1 MKDRIESELRSKKY
15 YFTDT
20 AFDKLMTRRIN
31 KILIL
36 CSTYDYF
43 ILEEDGRIEEQ
54 IFMEYVS
61 LNLRYP
67 PKFIHASSAHA
78 AFQILKEETIDL
90 IITMFSVE
98 EMDTF
103 ALSKKIKAEYP
114 GTPIVLLN
122 AFSREVSLKLIKA
135 DLSSIDYVF
144 SWLGNAD
151 LLLAIIKLIEDKMN
165 AEYDVNEVG
174 VQAILLVEDSV
185 RYYSSY
191 LPNIYKLI
199 FKQSKGFMTE
209 GLNEHQQMLR
219 MRGRPKILMAT
230 SYESATALYQQY
242 KNNLLGIISD
252 ISYIREGKK
261 DPQAGVRLVEAIK
274 ADDPYLPILLQ
285 SSDIENRHIAK
296 ALKVG
301 FIHKYSKTLSI
312 ELRDFINEYFA
323 FGNFKFIDPNTMQV
337 VNEVAN
343 LKELQEVI
351 YEIPDASL
359 EYHIYRNHF
368 SKWLTARALFPVADI
383 FKSLRPEDF
392 ENLDQTRAFL
402 YETISNYRKSKGLG
416 VISKFYQE
424 KYDEYQIF
432 SRIGE
437 GSLGGKARGLAFVDS
452 LIKRN
457 YLMDKYPGVIVTIPR
472 TVVISTEIFDE
483 FMELNELHD
492 IALSSLSDEEILDH
506 FLKARFPDRINE
518 DLDSFIRIATHPI
531 AVRSSSLLEDSY
543 YQPYAG
549 VYSTYMIPL
558 VQDGSC
564 NMHDLLCNAI
574 KAVYASVF
582 YKNSKAYMIAT
593 SNVIDEEKMAIV
605 LQEVSG
611 KAYEN
616 RFYPTISGVAR
627 SVNFYPIEPEK
638 PEEGIVNIAYGL
650 GKYVVEGEPN
660 LRFSPKYP
668 KKILQLSSPAMTLR
682 ETQKSFYAL
691 NLDCLPGNRLST
703 DDTFNFLKLSVK
715 DAEKDSNLRHAAS
728 TYDFENN
735 IIRDGI
741 NYNGK
746 KLITFANVLKYNT
759 FPLAEII
766 SDLLTIGQQE
776 MNNPVEI
783 EFAVNLDVAYHE
795 PKTFHVLQI
804 RPIVDNREKIEEDL
818 ELVPEN
824 ETIIYTRAAL
834 GNGIVDDISD
844 MIFVKPENWD
854 PSKTRSIAEDIARL
868 NDNFIKSGKNYILQG
883 PGRWGSS
890 DPWLGIPVKWSQIS
904 CARVIIESGLENY
917 RVDPSQGTHFFQNLT
932 SFRVGYFTVNPFME
946 DGHVDFDYLN
956 QQEIVFEN
964 QFIKH
969 IRFNNPIL
977 IKIDGQKKIGLVCK
991 HQTPKDPYQQEAD
1004 NGDEMQY

>member
-1 MKDRIESELRSKKY
+1 MRNLTNIDIKNRTF
-15 YFTDT
+15 YFPDT
-20 AFDKLMTRRIN
+20 AFDKLMTKRIN

-67 PKFIHASSAHA
+67 PKFIHASSAHE
-78 AFQILKEETIDL
+78 AFTVLEEEGIDL

-98 EMDTF
+98 EMDAF
-103 ALSKKIKAEYP
+103 ALSKKIKLEYP
-114 GTPIVLLN
+114 TIPIVLLN
-122 AFSREVSLKLIKA
+122 AFSREVSIRLSKA

-151 LLLAIIKLIEDKMN
+151 LLLAIIKLIEDSMN

-191 LPNIYKLI
+191 LPAIYKLI

-219 MRGRPKILMAT
+219 MRGRPKILLAT
-230 SYESATALYQQY
+230 SYEAATALYDEY

-252 ISYIREGKK
+252 ISYQREGKK
-261 DPQAGVRLVEAIK
+261 DPQAGIHLVRTIK
-274 ADDPYLPILLQ
+274 AADPYLPILLQ
-285 SSDIENRHIAK
+285 SSDNENRNLAK
-296 ALKVG
+296 ELQVG

-323 FGNFKFIDPNTMQV
+323 FGNFKFIDPSSRQV
-337 VNEVAN
+337 LHEVAN
-343 LKELQEVI
+343 LKELQDII
-351 YEIPDASL
+351 YNIPDASL

-368 SKWLTARALFPVADI
+368 SKWLTARALFPVAEI

-392 ENLDQTRAFL
+392 ENLDQTRCFL
-402 YETISNYRKSKGLG
+402 FDTISNYRKNKGRG
-416 VISKFYQE
+416 IISKFYQD

-457 YLMDKYPGVIVTIPR
+457 FLMDKYPGVVVTIPR

-483 FMELNELHD
+483 FMEINQLYD
-492 IALSSLSDEEILDH
+492 KALSSLSDDEILGH
-506 FLKARFPDRINE
+506 FLQGNFPDRISE
-518 DLDSFIRIATHPI
+518 DLNSFIRLANHPI
-531 AVRSSSLLEDSY
+531 AVRSSSLLEDSH

-549 VYSTYMIPL
+549 VYATYMIPL
-558 VQDGSC
+558 VKGGQCD
-564 NMHDLLCNAI
+564 MHKLLCNAI

-582 YKNSKAYMIAT
+582 FKNSKAYMIAT

-611 KAYEN
+611 KAYGE

-638 PEEGIVNIAYGL
+638 PEEGIVNMAFGL

-691 NLDCLPGNRLST
+691 NLNCVPGERLST

-715 DAEKDSNLRHAAS
+715 DAESDSSLKHAAS

-741 NYNGK
+741 NYPGK

-759 FPLAEII
+759 FPIAEII
-766 SDLLTIGQQE
+766 SDLLQIGQHE

-783 EFAVNLDVAYHE
+783 EFAVNLDTAPHE
-795 PKTFHVLQI
+795 PRIFHVLQI

-818 ELVPEN
+818 SLVN
-824 ETIIYTRAAL
+824 EKDTIIYSQAAL
-834 GNGIVDDISD
+834 GNGIIDDINE

-854 PSKTRSIAEDIARL
+854 PSKTRDIAEDIARL
-868 NDNFIKSGKNYILQG
+868 NDQFVKSGKTYILQG

-904 CARVIIESGLENY
+904 NARVIIESGLENY

-932 SFRVGYFTVNPFME
+932 SFRIGYFTVNPFMN
-946 DGHVDFDYLN
+946 DGHVDFEHLN
-956 QQEIVFEN
+956 NQHVVFEN
-964 QFIKH
+964 QYLKH
-969 IRFNNPIL
+969 ISFKDKIQV
-977 IKIDGQKKIGLVCK
+977 KIDGQQKIGLVLK
-991 HQTPKDPYQQEAD
+991 VPKPLNPDDSPSD
-1004 NGDEMQY
+1004 THDTW

>member
-1 MKDRIESELRSKKY
+1 MERNHGIDLKSKKY
-15 YFTDT
+15 YFPDT
-20 AFDKLMTRRIN
+20 AFDKLMTKRIN
-31 KILIL
+31 RILLL

-67 PKFIHASSAHA
+67 PKFIHCSSAHE
-78 AFQILKEETIDL
+78 AFNILENDQIDL
-90 IITMFSVE
+90 VIMMFSVT
-98 EMDTF
+98 EMD
-103 ALSKKIKAEYP
+103 AIELSQLIKKGYP
-114 GTPIVLLN
+114 QIPIVLLN
-122 AFSREVSLKLIKA
+122 AFSREVSLKLFQA
-135 DLSSIDYVF
+135 DMSSFDYVF

-151 LLLAIIKLIEDKMN
+151 LLLAIIKLIEDHMN
-165 AEYDVNEVG
+165 AENDVNEVG

-191 LPNIYKLI
+191 LPNIYKII
-199 FKQSKGFMTE
+199 FLQSKKFMTE

-230 SYESATALYQQY
+230 SYEAATALYEKY
-242 KNNLLGIISD
+242 KKNLLGVISD
-252 ISYIREGKK
+252 ISYIRAGKK
-261 DPQAGVRLVEAIK
+261 DPKAGIRFTEMIK

-285 SSDIENRHIAK
+285 SSEAENEHLAK
-296 ALKVG
+296 GLKVG

-312 ELRDFINEYFA
+312 ELRDFITEYFA
-323 FGNFKFIDPNTMQV
+323 FGNFKFIDPNTGAV

-343 LKELQEVI
+343 LKELQNVI
-351 YEIPDASL
+351 FDIPDSSL
-359 EYHIYRNHF
+359 EYHISRNHF

-392 ENLDQTRAFL
+392 ENLDHTRTFL
-402 YETISNYRKSKGLG
+402 YETISNFRRNRGRG
-416 VISKFYQE
+416 IISKFYQD

-457 YLMDKYPGVIVTIPR
+457 FLLDKYPGVTITIPR
-472 TVVISTEIFDE
+472 TVVISTEVFDE
-483 FMELNELHD
+483 FMDMNHLYEIGLSTLN
-492 IALSSLSDEEILDH
+492 DEEILSY
-506 FLKARFPDRINE
+506 FLKGRFSDAVQN
-518 DLDSFIRIATHPI
+518 DLESFIHLANHPI
-531 AVRSSSLLEDSY
+531 AVRSSSLLEDSH

-558 VQDGSC
+558 DRSGEC
-564 NMHDLLCNAI
+564 NMLQLLSNAI
-574 KAVYASVF
+574 KSVYASVF

-611 KAYEN
+611 KAYGN

-638 PEEGIVNIAYGL
+638 PEDGIVNIAFGL
-650 GKYVVEGEPN
+650 GKYVVEGEPT

-668 KKILQLSSPAMTLR
+668 KKILQLSTPAMTLR

-691 NLDCLPGNRLST
+691 DLNCKDSEHFTIDDAANLIKS
-703 DDTFNFLKLSVK
+703 SIK
-715 DAEKDSNLRHAAS
+715 DAEKHSSLKHAAS

-741 NYNGK
+741 NYEGK
-746 KLITFANVLKYNT
+746 KLITFANVLKYDT

-766 SDLLTIGQQE
+766 KDLLQIGQQE

-783 EFAVNLDVAYHE
+783 EFAVCLDVAPGE
-795 PKTFHVLQI
+795 AKIFNVLQI
-804 RPIVDNREKIEEDL
+804 RPIVDSSERMYEDL
-818 ELVPEN
+818 GVLKPE
-824 ETIIYTRAAL
+824 EAIIHSTSAL
-834 GNGIVDDISD
+834 GNGIIEGVKE

-854 PSKTRSIAEDIARL
+854 PSKTREIAAEIARL
-868 NDNFIKSGKNYILQG
+868 NDLCQQNGSYYILQG

-904 CARVIIESGLENY
+904 AARLIIESGLEHY

-932 SFRVGYFTVNPFME
+932 SFSVGYFTVNPYMQ
-946 DGHVDFDYLN
+946 DGLVDFEYLN
-956 QQEIVFEN
+956 RQEIIFEN
-964 QFIKH
+964 QYLKH
-969 IRFNNPIL
+969 IRFNDDIV
-977 IKIDGQKKIGLVCK
+977 IKIDGQKKIGIV
-991 HQTPKDPYQQEAD
+991 HVNETVPESREAD
-1004 NGDEMQY
+1004 SQEDLLF